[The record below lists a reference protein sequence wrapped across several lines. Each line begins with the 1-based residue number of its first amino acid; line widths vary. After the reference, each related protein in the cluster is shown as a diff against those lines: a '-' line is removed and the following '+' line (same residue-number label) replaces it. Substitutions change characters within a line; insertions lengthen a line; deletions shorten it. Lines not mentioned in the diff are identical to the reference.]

1 MDTVIVLGTDSPIGL
16 AVIRDLGR
24 HNYNVIGFGSHPFS
38 LGLMSKYCSK
48 GMVRNSTPELLIE
61 QLIDVAETY
70 PNAFLVSIGESDIN
84 LVNRH
89 RQRLEQHL
97 TLLDPDAEQMA
108 KVLDK
113 SQTLEIAS
121 TLAIQTPASFQ
132 IDSLEQLATLQ
143 VQLKFPVILK
153 WSNPHQVA
161 QQLQQQGLSLLK
173 LEYCQDL
180 NELKDALSKYQAI
193 GQYPLIQH
201 YCPGYGI
208 GQFFLCREGDSLVEF
223 QHQRINEWP
232 PEGGSSTLCQA
243 LSPDQHTGCMA
254 QSRQLLKALNWNG
267 VAMVE
272 YRYEPVT
279 NSYWL
284 MEINGR
290 FWGSLPLA
298 TRSDVS
304 FASSLVE
311 VIGKQS
317 NPVATSIKYDLQSR
331 YMIPEIK
338 RLIRILFQPQLITD
352 PNVSFS
358 ALSELGAFTGRFLKP
373 NIHSYVFEWED
384 PKPFLSD
391 MRNAARKV
399 LRKLFKHGSD

>member
-1 MDTVIVLGTDSPIGL
+1 MLGTDSPIGL

-24 HNYNVIGFGSHPFS
+24 HKYNVIGFGSHRYS

-61 QLIDVAETY
+61 QLIDVASTY
-70 PNAFLVSIGESDIN
+70 HHAFLVSIGESDIN

-89 RQRLEQHL
+89 RQRLEQYL
-97 TLLDPDAEQMA
+97 TLLDPNAEQMA

-121 TLAIQTPASFQ
+121 TLAIQTPASYK
-132 IDSLEQLATLQ
+132 IDSLEQLTALQ
-143 VQLKFPVILK
+143 AQLKFPVILK
-153 WSNPHQVA
+153 WSNPHQIA
-161 QQLQQQGLSLLK
+161 QLLQNQGLSLLK
-173 LEYCQDL
+173 LEYCQDF
-180 NELKDALSKYQAI
+180 NELKDALKKYEAI
-193 GQYPLIQH
+193 ARYPLIQR
-201 YCPGYGI
+201 YCPGFGI
-208 GQFFLCREGDSLVEF
+208 GQFFLCREGASLVEF

-243 LSPDQHTGCMA
+243 LAPDQHTSCME
-254 QSRQLLKALNWNG
+254 QSRRLLKALNWNG

-272 YRYEPVT
+272 YRYEPAT

-311 VIGKQS
+311 VIGKQK
-317 NPVATSIKYDLQSR
+317 NPVTTTIKYGLQSR

-338 RLIRILFQPQLITD
+338 RLLRILFKSELITD
-352 PNVSFS
+352 PNVKFS
-358 ALSELGAFTGRFLKP
+358 ALSELSAFITRFFRP
-373 NIHSYVFEWED
+373 SIHCYVFEWND

-391 MRNAARKV
+391 MRNAGRKI
-399 LRKLFKHGSD
+399 LRKLLKHGSD